1 MRPLLRTC
9 FLLLPLFAAALLCL
23 FPDRAGARDEIVLGV
38 ATSLNTLEGRESHMA
53 VQLAAEEINRTGG
66 VRAGD
71 RRYDVRVAAV
81 DLEDA
86 YPATPVE
93 EILERLERFL
103 TRERVDAIVVGFFRS
118 EALLAGM
125 DLIARRGV
133 PLLGTIAMSPASEA
147 KILQSDAYRPVFR
160 LCLNSRYLVEYLIQ
174 TMKFLRERFDADR
187 VYILNQDVAW
197 TRATVSLMTK
207 LYFEQA
213 GWEVLGLDIYPT
225 GASDFTRS
233 LEEARRLQADVILPI
248 FDMAE
253 SGDLVRQWNRMG
265 SRALLCGFISPMGGP
280 GAWEAFDG
288 GIAGALNVIF
298 ELGNV
303 PSAAY
308 GPAQRF
314 YRAFER
320 RYGKAIE
327 AAHGPA
333 PAYESVHVLAE
344 AIERAGSLEPGRVI
358 EALERTDRQGAMGRI
373 RFHRSHQ
380 VIFGEDPYEEAL
392 ACVIQWTD
400 RGERRVVYPPSIAE
414 GEIELPGPRA
424 SP

>member
-1 MRPLLRTC
+1 MRRSLRTG
-9 FLLLPLFAAALLCL
+9 FLLLLTAAALCL
-23 FPDRAGARDEIVLGV
+23 SPDRAGARDEIVLGV
-38 ATSLNTLEGRESHMA
+38 ATSLGTLEGRESHMA
-53 VQLAAEEINRTGG
+53 VQLAAEEINRAGG
-66 VRAGD
+66 VRVGD
-71 RRYDVRVAAV
+71 RPYDIRVAAV

-86 YPATPVE
+86 YPSTPVG
-93 EILERLERFL
+93 EILGRLERFIE
-103 TRERVDAIVVGFFRS
+103 RERVDAIVVGFFRS

-125 DLIARRGV
+125 DLIARHGI

-147 KILQSDAYRPVFR
+147 KILQSDRYGPVFR
-160 LCLNSRYLVEYLIQ
+160 LGLNSRYLVEYLIQ
-174 TMKFLRERFDADR
+174 TMKFLRERFGVGR

-197 TRATVSLMTK
+197 TRTTVSLMIK

-233 LEEARRLQADVILPI
+233 LEAAQRLGADVILPM
-248 FDMAE
+248 FDMVE
-253 SGDLVRQWNRMG
+253 SGALVRQWNLMG

-308 GPAQRF
+308 GPAERF
-314 YRAFER
+314 YRAFEE
-320 RYGKAIE
+320 RYGMEIE

-344 AIERAGSLEPGRVI
+344 AIERAGTLETGAVI
-358 EALERTDRQGAMGRI
+358 EALEETDRQGAMGRI

-380 VIFGEDPYEEAL
+380 VIFGEDPFQEAL
-392 ACVIQWTD
+392 ACVIQWTGQ
-400 RGERRVVYPPSIAE
+400 GERRVVYPPSIAE
-414 GEIELPGPRA
+414 GEIELPGPA
-424 SP
+424 PAP

>member
-1 MRPLLRTC
+1 
-9 FLLLPLFAAALLCL
+9 
-23 FPDRAGARDEIVLGV
+23 VK
-38 ATSLNTLEGRESHMA
+38 
-53 VQLAAEEINRTGG
+53 
-66 VRAGD
+66 
-71 RRYDVRVAAV
+71 
-81 DLEDA
+81 
-86 YPATPVE
+86 
-93 EILERLERFL
+93 LERFL
-103 TRERVDAIVVGFFRS
+103 TEERVDAIVVGFFRS

-125 DLIARRGV
+125 DLIARHGV
-133 PLLGTIAMSPASEA
+133 PLLGTLAMSPASEA
-147 KILQSDAYRPVFR
+147 KILQSGAYRPVFR

-174 TMKFLRERFDADR
+174 TMKFLRERFGVHR

-197 TRATVSLMTK
+197 TRTTVSLMTK
-207 LYFEQA
+207 LYFEKA
-213 GWEVLGLDIYPT
+213 GWEVLGLDIYPS
-225 GASDFTRS
+225 GASDFSSS
-233 LEEARRLQADVILPI
+233 LEKARRLGADVILPI

-253 SGDLVRQWNRMG
+253 SGALVRQWNRMG
-265 SRALLCGFISPMGGP
+265 SRPLLCGFISPMGGP

-308 GPAQRF
+308 EPAERF
-314 YRAFER
+314 YRAFEE

-344 AIERAGSLEPGRVI
+344 AMERAGTLEPARVI
-358 EALERTDRQGAMGRI
+358 DALEKTDRQGAMGRI

-380 VIFGEDPYEEAL
+380 VIFGEDPYQEAL

-414 GEIELPGPRA
+414 GEIELPGPLPAADRA
-424 SP
+424 PAPGGKGASR